1 MSEFVQHTL
10 TANKKSDFEA
20 SKSETKSKGLAS
32 LQEQRAKESKAMELY
47 FQNQSSKAEV
57 ELKTLQMD
65 FNIKALQF
73 EKLKAE
79 LQSRNISLPDN
90 LYHF

>member
-1 MSEFVQHTL
+1 LATK
-10 TANKKSDFEA
+10 KKSNLEA
-20 SKSETKSKGLAS
+20 SKSETRSSKGVAS
-32 LQEQRAKESKAMELY
+32 LQEQRAKESKAMEVY

-73 EKLKAE
+73 EKLKDD
-79 LQSRNISLPDN
+79 LQSRNIPLPDN

>member
-1 MSEFVQHTL
+1 LATK
-10 TANKKSDFEA
+10 KKSNLET
-20 SKSETKSKGLAS
+20 SKSETRSSKGVAS
-32 LQEQRAKESKAMELY
+32 LQEQRAKESKAMEVY
-47 FQNQSSKAEV
+47 FQHQSSKAEV

-73 EKLKAE
+73 EKLKDD

-90 LYHF
+90 LYRF

>member
-1 MSEFVQHTL
+1 
-10 TANKKSDFEA
+10 
-20 SKSETKSKGLAS
+20 
-32 LQEQRAKESKAMELY
+32 MEVY

-73 EKLKAE
+73 EKLKDD
-79 LQSRNISLPDN
+79 LQSRNIPLPDN